1 MTTKQR
7 IAFWFV
13 FFVAIFSIAYTV
25 TDLIVKNVMA
35 SYAPPTEPKYT
46 NQLKVEPSTGTQTDQ
61 YTPIQPSVTPVGK
74 EF

>member
-13 FFVAIFSIAYTV
+13 FFVAIFSIAYTA

-35 SYAPPTEPKYT
+35 SYVPPTEPKYT
-46 NQLKVEPSTGTQTDQ
+46 QWLEIKDNYGTQTDQ

>member
-7 IAFWFV
+7 IAFWFL
-13 FFVAIFSIAYTV
+13 FFVAIFSIAYTA

-35 SYAPPTEPKYT
+35 SYVPPTEQGYT
-46 NQLKVEPSTGTQTDQ
+46 TLEVTDNFGTQTDQ
-61 YTPIQPSVTPVGK
+61 YTPIQPAVTPVGK